1 MKLEKIG
8 LGGGCHWCTEA
19 VFDALR
25 GVTTVEQGYISS
37 FDEFVVYSEAVIVH
51 YDPEIIRLQDLIEIH
66 LHTHKSTSNHSF
78 RKKYRSAV
86 YYFEASKKEEIQN
99 IIKDLQSDFELPI
112 ITLVLPF
119 NNFVSSSEEFVQ
131 YYSKNPE
138 KPFCKRYIHPKLE
151 LLRKKYT
158 NSMISD

>member
-25 GVTTVEQGYISS
+25 GVTSVEQGYISS
-37 FDEFVVYSEAVIVH
+37 FDEFEAYSEAVIVH
-51 YDPEIIRLQDLIEIH
+51 YDPDIIRLQDLIEIH

-78 RKKYRSAV
+78 RKKYRSAI
-86 YYFEASKKEEIQN
+86 YYYEASKKEEIQH
-99 IIKDLQSDFELPI
+99 ILKDLQSDFELPI
-112 ITLVLPF
+112 ITLALPF
-119 NNFVSSSEEFVQ
+119 NDFVSSSEEFVQ
-131 YYSKNPE
+131 YYSKNTE

>member
-37 FDEFVVYSEAVIVH
+37 FDEFEAYSEAVIVH
-51 YDPEIIRLQDLIEIH
+51 YDPDIIRLQDLIEIH

-78 RKKYRSAV
+78 RKKYRSAI
-86 YYFEASKKEEIQN
+86 YYFEASKKEEIQH
-99 IIKDLQSDFELPI
+99 ILKGLQSDFELPI

-119 NNFVSSSEEFVQ
+119 NDFVSSSEEFVQ
-131 YYSKNPE
+131 YYNKNPE

-158 NSMISD
+158 DSMISD

>member
-25 GVTTVEQGYISS
+25 GVTSVEQGYISS
-37 FDEFVVYSEAVIVH
+37 FDEFEAYSEAVIVH
-51 YDPEIIRLQDLIEIH
+51 YDPDIIRLQDLIEIH

-86 YYFEASKKEEIQN
+86 YYFETFKKEEIQH
-99 IIKDLQSDFELPI
+99 ILKDLRSNFELPI

-119 NNFVSSSEEFVQ
+119 NDFVPSSEEFVQ
-131 YYSKNPE
+131 YYNKNPE

-158 NSMISD
+158 DSMISD